1 MKMRFKSFLTW
12 HDMAKMVLLLAL
24 ATAICVGLSEFG
36 IGDQNVI
43 MVYILSVLIISRV
56 TSGYVYGVLGSI
68 IGVMLFNFSSRL
80 RFIHLTQF
88 RQGIR

>member
-1 MKMRFKSFLTW
+1 W
-12 HDMAKMVLLLAL
+12 HDMAKMILLLTL

-56 TSGYVYGVLGSI
+56 TSGYVYGVMGSI
-68 IGVMLFNFSSRL
+68 IGVMLFNFFFTTPL
-80 RFIHLTQF
+80 YTFNT
-88 RQGIR
+88 